1 MLAAPSEEA
10 GENNTEIPTTESMI
24 GIDDAPVDIGSVATA
39 TMEPEEDED
48 SEYEPCAPPQPFINA
63 QNVSAAQQKFKRHE
77 TDSGSPE
84 FQIATL
90 TTRIAYLTDHL
101 KKNPKDFSSTRGLLM
116 MVSTRRR
123 LLKFLKREDEQRF
136 TDIIAGLNIR
146 VSQQIREL

>member
-1 MLAAPSEEA
+1 MLATPPEEA
-10 GENNTEIPTTESMI
+10 GENTTESMV
-24 GIDDAPVDIGSVATA
+24 GIDDAPVDISSVATA
-39 TMEPEEDED
+39 TMEPEEEED
-48 SEYEPCAPPQPFINA
+48 NEFEPCAPPQPFINA

-101 KKNPKDFSSTRGLLM
+101 KENPKDHSSTRGLLQ

-136 TDIIAGLNIR
+136 TDIIAGLKIR